1 MKHGISFVDVSIP
14 YYGYKLSLCLERI
27 EYIGEFTLFCLHAF
41 GDGLNLNEL
50 SQVTEIDPITIQKHL
65 DFLVK
70 RGFVNEKHKIST
82 YGCNILKLHDEINKF
97 NRTNR
102 VVFLE
107 NAVREKIKSRVVFLE
122 NAVKEKIKR
131 WRECQE
137 LTDRSYGWLIAGE
150 DLSLQEFEKL
160 YNARKDIDQVLRL
173 LDNAKDFKDVSDE
186 IRMRLEPKEV
196 ERFLVFKINPKALT
210 PTKMEGKTYVRAI
223 YGEQECFI
231 EIETLCKQL

>member
-1 MKHGISFVDVSIP
+1 MEAKVIGIRNNRATLQSEKGNEALKITNDKEILIKNYEERILGVVRVKHGISFVDVSIP

-41 GDGLNLNEL
+41 GDGLNLNKL
-50 SQVTEIDPITIQKHL
+50 SQVTEIDSMTIQKHL

-107 NAVREKIKSRVVFLE
+107 NAVREKIK
-122 NAVKEKIKR
+122 R
-131 WRECQE
+131 WRERQE

-150 DLSLQEFEKL
+150 DLSLQEFEEL
-160 YNARKDIDQVLRL
+160 YNARKDI
-173 LDNAKDFKDVSDE
+173 N
-186 IRMRLEPKEV
+186 
-196 ERFLVFKINPKALT
+196 
-210 PTKMEGKTYVRAI
+210 
-223 YGEQECFI
+223 
-231 EIETLCKQL
+231 

>member
-1 MKHGISFVDVSIP
+1 MKHDTGFIDVSIP
-14 YYGYKLSLCLERI
+14 YQGYKLSFCLERI
-27 EYIGEFTLFCLHAF
+27 EDIGEFTLFCLHAF
-41 GDGLNLNEL
+41 GDGLKLNEL
-50 SQVTEIDPITIQKHL
+50 SQVTEIDSMTIQKHL

-70 RGFVNEKHKIST
+70 WGFVNEKHKISA

-107 NAVREKIKSRVVFLE
+107 NAVREKV
-122 NAVKEKIKR
+122 KR
-131 WRECQE
+131 WRERQE
-137 LTDRSYGWLIAGE
+137 LTDRSCGWLIAGE

-160 YNARKDIDQVLRL
+160 YNVHKDIDQVLRL

-186 IRMRLEPKEV
+186 IKVRLEPKGV

-210 PTKMEGKTYVRAI
+210 PTKIEGKTYARAI
-223 YGEQECFI
+223 HGEQECFI

>member
-1 MKHGISFVDVSIP
+1 MKHDTGFIDVSIP
-14 YYGYKLSLCLERI
+14 YQGYKLSFCLERI
-27 EYIGEFTLFCLHAF
+27 EDIGEFTLFCLHAF
-41 GDGLNLNEL
+41 GDGLNLSDL
-50 SQVTEIDPITIQKHL
+50 SQVTEIDSMTIQKHL

-70 RGFVNEKHKIST
+70 RGFINEKHKISA
-82 YGCNILKLHDEINKF
+82 YGCNILKLHDKINKF

-107 NAVREKIKSRVVFLE
+107 NAVR
-122 NAVKEKIKR
+122 EKIKR

-150 DLSLQEFEKL
+150 DLSLQEFEEL
-160 YNARKDIDQVLRL
+160 YNARKDIDQVLHL

-186 IRMRLEPKEV
+186 IRVRLEPKRV
-196 ERFLVFKINPKALT
+196 ERFLVFKINPKALA
-210 PTKMEGKTYVRAI
+210 PTKIEGRTYIRAI
-223 YGEQECFI
+223 HGEQECFI

>member
-1 MKHGISFVDVSIP
+1 MKHDIGFVDVSIP
-14 YYGYKLSLCLERI
+14 YYRYKLNLCLERI
-27 EYIGEFTLFCLHAF
+27 EDIGEFTLFCLHAF
-41 GDGLNLNEL
+41 GDGLNLSDL
-50 SQVTEIDPITIQKHL
+50 SQVTEIDSMTIQKHL

-70 RGFVNEKHKIST
+70 RGFVNEKHKISVC
-82 YGCNILKLHDEINKF
+82 GCNILKLHDEINKF

-102 VVFLE
+102 MVFLE
-107 NAVREKIKSRVVFLE
+107 NAVR
-122 NAVKEKIKR
+122 EKIKR

-137 LTDRSYGWLIAGE
+137 LTDRSCGWLIAGE

-160 YNARKDIDQVLRL
+160 YNVRKDIDQVLCL

-186 IRMRLEPKEV
+186 IRVHLEPKGV
-196 ERFLVFKINPKALT
+196 ERFLVFKINPKVLT
-210 PTKMEGKTYVRAI
+210 PIKMEGKTYARAI

>member
-1 MKHGISFVDVSIP
+1 MKHDTGFIDVSIP
-14 YYGYKLSLCLERI
+14 YQGYKLSFCLERI
-27 EYIGEFTLFCLHAF
+27 EDIGEFTLFCLHAF
-41 GDGLNLNEL
+41 GDGLKLNEL
-50 SQVTEIDPITIQKHL
+50 SQVTEIDSMTIQKHL

-70 RGFVNEKHKIST
+70 WGFVNEKHKIST

-107 NAVREKIKSRVVFLE
+107 NAVREKIK
-122 NAVKEKIKR
+122 R

-150 DLSLQEFEKL
+150 DLSLQEFEEL
-160 YNARKDIDQVLRL
+160 YNARKDINQVLRL

-186 IRMRLEPKEV
+186 IKVRLEPKKV

-210 PTKMEGKTYVRAI
+210 PTKIERKTYARAI
-223 YGEQECFI
+223 HGEQECFI

>member
-1 MKHGISFVDVSIP
+1 MKHDTGFIDVSIP
-14 YYGYKLSLCLERI
+14 YQGYKLSFCLERI
-27 EYIGEFTLFCLHAF
+27 EDIGEFTLFCLHAF
-41 GDGLNLNEL
+41 GDGLNLSDL
-50 SQVTEIDPITIQKHL
+50 SQVTEIDSITIQKHL

-70 RGFVNEKHKIST
+70 RGFINEKHKISA
-82 YGCNILKLHDEINKF
+82 YGCNILKLHDKINKF

-107 NAVREKIKSRVVFLE
+107 NAVREKIK
-122 NAVKEKIKR
+122 R

-137 LTDRSYGWLIAGE
+137 LTDRSCGWLIAGE

-173 LDNAKDFKDVSDE
+173 LDNTKDFKDVSDE
-186 IRMRLEPKEV
+186 IRVRLEPKKV

-210 PTKMEGKTYVRAI
+210 PTKIEGRTYIRAI
-223 YGEQECFI
+223 HGEQECFI

>member
-1 MKHGISFVDVSIP
+1 MKHDIGFIDVSIP
-14 YYGYKLSLCLERI
+14 YQRYKLSFCLERI
-27 EYIGEFTLFCLHAF
+27 EDIGEFTLFCLHAF
-41 GDGLNLNEL
+41 GDGLNLSDL
-50 SQVTEIDPITIQKHL
+50 SQVTEIDSMTIQKHL

-70 RGFVNEKHKIST
+70 RGFINEKHKISA
-82 YGCNILKLHDEINKF
+82 YGCNILKLHDKINKF

-107 NAVREKIKSRVVFLE
+107 NAVR
-122 NAVKEKIKR
+122 EKIKR

-173 LDNAKDFKDVSDE
+173 LDNTKDFKDVSDE
-186 IRMRLEPKEV
+186 IRVRLEPKKV

-210 PTKMEGKTYVRAI
+210 PTKIEGRTYIHAI
-223 YGEQECFI
+223 HGEQECFI

>member
-1 MKHGISFVDVSIP
+1 MKHDIGFIDVSIP
-14 YYGYKLSLCLERI
+14 CQGYKLSFCLERI
-27 EYIGEFTLFCLHAF
+27 EDIGEFTLFCLHAF
-41 GDGLNLNEL
+41 GDGLNLSDL
-50 SQVTEIDPITIQKHL
+50 SQVTEIDSMTIQKHL

-70 RGFVNEKHKIST
+70 RGFVNEKHKISA

-102 VVFLE
+102 MVFLE
-107 NAVREKIKSRVVFLE
+107 NAVR
-122 NAVKEKIKR
+122 EKIKR

-137 LTDRSYGWLIAGE
+137 LTDRSCGWLIAGE

-186 IRMRLEPKEV
+186 IRVRLEPKKV
-196 ERFLVFKINPKALT
+196 ERFLVFKINPKVLT
-210 PTKMEGKTYVRAI
+210 PTKMEGKTYARAI

>member
-1 MKHGISFVDVSIP
+1 MKHDTGFIDVSIP
-14 YYGYKLSLCLERI
+14 YYGYKLNLCLERI

-41 GDGLNLNEL
+41 GDGLKLNEL
-50 SQVTEIDPITIQKHL
+50 SQVTEIDSMTIQKHL

-70 RGFVNEKHKIST
+70 WGFVNEKHKISA

-107 NAVREKIKSRVVFLE
+107 NAVREKV
-122 NAVKEKIKR
+122 KR
-131 WRECQE
+131 WRERQE
-137 LTDRSYGWLIAGE
+137 LTDRSCGWLIAGE

-160 YNARKDIDQVLRL
+160 YNVRKDIDQVLRL

-186 IRMRLEPKEV
+186 IKVRLEPNGV
-196 ERFLVFKINPKALT
+196 EQFLVFKINPKALT
-210 PTKMEGKTYVRAI
+210 PTKIEGKTYARESMGSKSV
-223 YGEQECFI
+223 
-231 EIETLCKQL
+231 L

>member
-1 MKHGISFVDVSIP
+1 MKHDTGFIDVSIP
-14 YYGYKLSLCLERI
+14 YQGYKLSLCLERI
-27 EYIGEFTLFCLHAF
+27 EDIGEFTLFCLHAF

-50 SQVTEIDPITIQKHL
+50 SQVTEIDSMTIQKHL

-70 RGFVNEKHKIST
+70 RGFVNEKHKISVC
-82 YGCNILKLHDEINKF
+82 GCNILKLHDEINKF

-107 NAVREKIKSRVVFLE
+107 NAVREKV
-122 NAVKEKIKR
+122 KR
-131 WRECQE
+131 WRERQE

-150 DLSLQEFEKL
+150 YLSLQEFEKL
-160 YNARKDIDQVLRL
+160 YNVRKDIDQVLRL

-186 IRMRLEPKEV
+186 IRVHLEPKGV

-210 PTKMEGKTYVRAI
+210 PTKIEGKTYARAI
-223 YGEQECFI
+223 HGEQECFI